1 MHINNYL
8 LLTLYMEVWDR
19 LLALFWM

>member
-1 MHINNYL
+1 
-8 LLTLYMEVWDR
+8 MEVWDR